1 MEMKY
6 NNSMCSAKAV
16 NLDYFSQFSIIVY
29 GKIAYTDIYSQVQGQ
44 GKIFLIRHASS
55 IADTNRY
62 TQTQKELLPLSYLSK
77 KNK

>member
-1 MEMKY
+1 
-6 NNSMCSAKAV
+6 MCSAKAV
-16 NLDYFSQFSIIVY
+16 NLDYFSQFSFIVY

-62 TQTQKELLPLSYLSK
+62 TQTQKELLPLSYLSE